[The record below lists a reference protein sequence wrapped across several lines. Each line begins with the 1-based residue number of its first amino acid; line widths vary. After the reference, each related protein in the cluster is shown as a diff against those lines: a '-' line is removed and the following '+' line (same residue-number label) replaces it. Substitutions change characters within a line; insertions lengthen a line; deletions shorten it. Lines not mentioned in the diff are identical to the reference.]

1 MSELGKLIMRE
12 IFKILN
18 YVVIATIIILNICF
32 LFTNYG
38 HWKEIII
45 AETIS
50 IPLIYLIGYIAC
62 RLGDK
67 ENE

>member
-1 MSELGKLIMRE
+1 MSKLGKQIMRE

-18 YVVIATIIILNICF
+18 YATIATIIILNICF
-32 LFTNYG
+32 LLTNYG
-38 HWKEIII
+38 HWKDIII

-50 IPLIYLIGYIAC
+50 IPLIYLISYFAC

-67 ENE
+67 E